1 MFLNFV
7 TKIPPVFLGADVQD
21 IVDPITTPTT
31 TTSGGSISG
40 VFDSG
45 LQLTDF
51 AFKLFDLAIA
61 HPLLSLFIAAAIV
74 SLGAGL
80 VGRFAG
86 ISKSFA

>member
-1 MFLNFV
+1 MFFKNLAMQLPQV
-7 TKIPPVFLGADVQD
+7 LMGADVPD
-21 IVDPITTPTT
+21 IADTVSTP
-31 TTSGGSISG
+31 TTSGGGLSG
-40 VFDSG
+40 LFDSG

-61 HPLLSLFIAAAIV
+61 HPLLSLFIAAAII
-74 SLGAGL
+74 SLGVGL